1 MGTIV
6 FSINYTG
13 ACFDQGTSPL
23 YSKKEDRVLEGF
35 SKVLKIM
42 SLSEYNLYLRK
53 SIELSNDKKYIETTG
68 KSPN

>member
-23 YSKKEDRVLEGF
+23 YSKKEGRVLEGF

-53 SIELSNDKKYIETTG
+53 DTELSNDKKYIETPG